1 MNLSKLAI
9 LRSAQGLH
17 DLAALLTYE
26 PKKLSYVIYKM
37 PNRYTQFTIPKSS
50 GGTRSIA
57 APREELKALQVK
69 VSKLLQ
75 QCIHNMNADLNITTS
90 LSHGFTKGHSIMTN
104 ADLHRKKRY
113 VFNIDIENFF
123 GSIHRGRVF
132 GFLTKNKSFSLNP
145 KVARALAQIACHDD
159 ALPQGAP
166 SSPVFSNLIGHLID
180 VRLVELASKLGCS
193 YSRYAD
199 DITFS
204 TNKKTFPK
212 EIALISPSNEWMTS
226 PTLIKIVAKC
236 GFALNENK
244 TRMQYQESR
253 QSVTGLTVN
262 RKINSP
268 AMYRHHVRAMAHSLF
283 NTGSFSVPDKDPK
296 IKAKVPG
303 TINQLGG
310 MLSYIYMVNT
320 FNRSKIVENSA
331 IRDEDIKLSAMEKVH
346 ADFMFY
352 KHFYGNEKITILCE
366 GKTDNIYLQCAIK
379 SLAKKYTILAKLNAD
394 GKAVLNV
401 NFFKYTE
408 LTHRLL
414 DLYGGT
420 GDIGELIKR
429 YVSFCGKYKNHPFKH
444 PTIIV
449 VDNDEGSQ
457 KIFTALKV
465 VTGNKHMIGT
475 GKAQKFDKT
484 HDFYYVAQ
492 NLYVVFTPLK
502 TSGDDTMMEDF
513 FTPETLNT
521 IVDGQ
526 RFSVVHKAPNQLVY
540 SKHTFSQKV
549 VKANQKTINFLGF
562 TPVLDRIQKAA
573 KHFYSLP

>member
-9 LRSAQGLH
+9 LRSAQGIH
-17 DLAALLTYE
+17 DLATLLTYE
-26 PKKLSYVIYKM
+26 PKKLSYVVYKM
-37 PNRYTQFTIPKSS
+37 PNRYTKFTIPKSS
-50 GGTRSIA
+50 GGTRSIS

-69 VSKLLQ
+69 ISKLLQ
-75 QCIHNMNADLNITTS
+75 QCIHNMNADLKITTT

-123 GSIHRGRVF
+123 GSIHRGRIF
-132 GFLTKNKSFSLNP
+132 GFLTKNKSFSLNK
-145 KVARALAQIACHDD
+145 KVARALAQIACHEDS
-159 ALPQGAP
+159 LPQGAP

-180 VRLVELASKLGCS
+180 IRLVELASKLGCS

-212 EIALISPSNEWMTS
+212 EIALVSPSNEWVAS
-226 PTLIKIVAKC
+226 PTLIKIVSKC

-268 AMYRHHVRAMAHSLF
+268 AMYRHNVRAMAHSLF
-283 NTGSFSVPDKDPK
+283 NTGFFSVPDKDPNK
-296 IKAKVPG
+296 KAKVPG
-303 TINQLGG
+303 TINQLSG

-320 FNRSKIVENSA
+320 FNRSKIVEHST
-331 IRDEDIKLSAMEKVH
+331 IRHEDIKLSAMEKVH

-352 KHFYGNEKITILCE
+352 KHFYGNQKITILCE

-379 SLAKKYTILAKLNAD
+379 SLAKNYTTLAKINAD
-394 GKAVLNV
+394 GKAVLSV

-429 YVSFCGKYKNHPFKH
+429 YVSCCGKYKNHPFKH

-449 VDNDEGSQ
+449 VDNDDGSQ

-465 VTGNKHMIGT
+465 TTGSTYMIGT
-475 GKAQKFDKT
+475 GKSQTFDKT
-484 HDFYYVAQ
+484 RDFYYVAQ

-502 TSGDDTMMEDF
+502 KSGEDTMMEDF
-513 FTPETLNT
+513 FTPATLNT
-521 IVDGQ
+521 IIDGQ
-526 RFSVVHKAPNQLVY
+526 RFSVVHKAPNQLTY

-549 VKANQKTINFLGF
+549 VKTNQKTINFLGF

-573 KHFYSLP
+573 KHFYSIP

>member
-1 MNLSKLAI
+1 MSKLAI

-17 DLAALLTYE
+17 DLATLLTYE

-90 LSHGFTKGHSIMTN
+90 LSHGFTIGHSIMTN

-145 KVARALAQIACHDD
+145 KVARALAQVACHED

-180 VRLVELASKLGCS
+180 IRLVELAVKLGCS

-212 EIALISPSNEWMTS
+212 EIALVSPTNRWVAS
-226 PTLIKIVAKC
+226 PTLIKIVSKC
-236 GFALNENK
+236 GFTLNPNK

-268 AMYRHHVRAMAHSLF
+268 AVYRHQVRAMAHNLF
-283 NTGSFSVPDKDPK
+283 NTGFFSVPDKDPK
-296 IKAKVPG
+296 LKSKIPG

-310 MLSYIYMVNT
+310 MLSYIYMVNK
-320 FNRSKIVENSA
+320 FIRSKIVENSA

-346 ADFMFY
+346 ADFLFY
-352 KHFYGNEKITILCE
+352 QNFYANQKITILCE
-366 GKTDNIYLQCAIK
+366 GKTDNIYLQCAMK
-379 SLAKKYTILAKLNAD
+379 SLAKKYTILAKLNTE
-394 GKAVLNV
+394 GKAELNV
-401 NFFKYTE
+401 RFFKYSG

-429 YVSFCGKYKNHPFKH
+429 YVSCCGKYKNHPFKH

-465 VTGNKHMIGT
+465 VTGNKYVVGA
-475 GKAQKFDKT
+475 GKSQKFDKT
-484 HDFYYVAQ
+484 REFYYVSQ

-502 TSGDDTMMEDF
+502 ISGEDTMMEDF
-513 FTPETLNT
+513 FTPETLNS

-549 VKANQKTINFLGF
+549 VKANQKKINFIGF
-562 TPVLDRIQKAA
+562 TPVLDRIQNAA
-573 KHFYSLP
+573 KHFYSLSP

>member
-17 DLAALLTYE
+17 DLANLLAYE

-69 VSKLLQ
+69 VSQLLQ
-75 QCIHNMNADLNITTS
+75 QCIHNMNADLKITTS

-132 GFLTKNKSFSLNP
+132 GFLTKNRSFSLNP
-145 KVARALAQIACHDD
+145 KVARALAQIACHDN

-180 VRLVELASKLGCS
+180 VRLVELAEKLGCS

-204 TNKKTFPK
+204 TNKKNFPK
-212 EIALISPSNEWMTS
+212 EIAFVSPSNEWVAS
-226 PTLIKIVAKC
+226 PTLIKIVSKC

-268 AMYRHHVRAMAHSLF
+268 AVYRHQVRAMAHSLF

-296 IKAKVPG
+296 SKAKIPG

-320 FNRSKIVENSA
+320 YNRSKIVENSA
-331 IRDEDIKLSAMEKVH
+331 IRDEDINLSSMENVH

-352 KHFYGNEKITILCE
+352 KSFYGNSKITILCE

-379 SLAKKYTILAKLNAD
+379 SLAKKYTILAKLDAD
-394 GKAVLNV
+394 GKAVLDV
-401 NFFKYTE
+401 NFFKYTK

-414 DLYGGT
+414 NLYGGT

-429 YVSFCGKYKNHPFKH
+429 YVSCCGKYKNHPFKH
-444 PTIIV
+444 PTIVV

-465 VTGNKHMIGT
+465 VTGNRYMVGT
-475 GKAQKFDKT
+475 GKSQALDKSL
-484 HDFYYVAQ
+484 DFYYVAQ

-502 TSGDDTMMEDF
+502 ASGEDTMMEDF

-526 RFSVVHKAPNQLVY
+526 RFSVVQKVPGQPGY
-540 SKHTFSQKV
+540 SKHTFSQNV

-562 TPVLDRIQKAA
+562 SPVLDRIQKAA
-573 KHFYSLP
+573 KHFYSIP

>member
-1 MNLSKLAI
+1 
-9 LRSAQGLH
+9 
-17 DLAALLTYE
+17 
-26 PKKLSYVIYKM
+26 
-37 PNRYTQFTIPKSS
+37 
-50 GGTRSIA
+50 
-57 APREELKALQVK
+57 
-69 VSKLLQ
+69 
-75 QCIHNMNADLNITTS
+75 
-90 LSHGFTKGHSIMTN
+90 MTN
-104 ADLHRKKRY
+104 ADLHRKKRF

-212 EIALISPSNEWMTS
+212 EIALVSPSNEWVAS
-226 PTLIKIVAKC
+226 PTLIKIVSKC

-268 AMYRHHVRAMAHSLF
+268 AVYRHQARAMAHSLF

-296 IKAKVPG
+296 VKAKIPG

-310 MLSYIYMVNT
+310 ILSYIYMVNT

-346 ADFMFY
+346 ADFEFY
-352 KHFYGNEKITILCE
+352 KHFYGNQKITILCE

-401 NFFKYTE
+401 NFFKYTD

-414 DLYGGT
+414 GLYGGT

-429 YVSFCGKYKNHPFKH
+429 YVSCCGKYKNHPFKH

-465 VTGNKHMIGT
+465 VTGNKYMIGS
-475 GKAQKFDKT
+475 GKAQKLDKSL
-484 HDFYYVAQ
+484 DFYYVAQ

-502 TSGDDTMMEDF
+502 KSGDDTMMEDF
-513 FTPETLNT
+513 FTPDTLNT

>member
-75 QCIHNMNADLNITTS
+75 QCIHNMNADLKITTS

-123 GSIHRGRVF
+123 GSIHRGRIF
-132 GFLTKNKSFSLNP
+132 GFLTKNKSFSLNT
-145 KVARALAQIACHDD
+145 KVARALAQIACYED

-180 VRLVELASKLGCS
+180 IRLVELASKLGCS

-204 TNKKTFPK
+204 TNKKSFPE
-212 EIALISPSNEWMTS
+212 EIALISPSNEWVAS
-226 PTLIKIVAKC
+226 PTLIKIVSKC

-268 AMYRHHVRAMAHSLF
+268 AVYRHNVRAMAHSLF
-283 NTGSFSVPDKDPK
+283 NTGSFSVPNKDPN

-303 TINQLGG
+303 TINQLSG

-320 FNRSKIVENSA
+320 FNRSKIVEHSA
-331 IRDEDIKLSAMEKVH
+331 IRHEDIKLSAMEKVH

-352 KHFYGNEKITILCE
+352 KHFYGNQKITILCE

-379 SLAKKYTILAKLNAD
+379 SLAKNYTTLAKFSAD

-429 YVSFCGKYKNHPFKH
+429 YVSCCGKYKNHPFKH

-449 VDNDEGSQ
+449 VDNDDGSQ

-465 VTGNKHMIGT
+465 ATGNTYITST
-475 GKAQKFDKT
+475 GKSQNFDKT
-484 HDFYYVAQ
+484 RDFYYVAQ

-502 TSGDDTMMEDF
+502 ASGEDTMMEDF
-513 FTPETLNT
+513 FTPATLNT
-521 IVDGQ
+521 IIDGQ
-526 RFSVVHKAPNQLVY
+526 GFSVVNKTTNKPTY

-549 VKANQKTINFLGF
+549 VKANQKNINFLGF
-562 TPVLDRIQKAA
+562 TPILDRIQKAT
-573 KHFYSLP
+573 KHFYSIP